1 MYDLVERRMYNV
13 QGIIL
18 ENECAIEAL
27 KVGQWGRENKTEG
40 KREREKERENISYST
55 VVLLSSYGWNGAEQ
69 VVFKFNWQ
77 KVGIKHHLWCSYV
90 YGFNVLLI
98 KVLIG

>member
-40 KREREKERENISYST
+40 KRERERKREYKLFNCCA
-55 VVLLSSYGWNGAEQ
+55 VVIIWMKWSRTSC
-69 VVFKFNWQ
+69 V
-77 KVGIKHHLWCSYV
+77 
-90 YGFNVLLI
+90 
-98 KVLIG
+98 